1 MLKSF
6 KKTQN
11 NILIIKHGSFGDL
24 IRSCIF
30 IEAIKK
36 FHVNDNVILLTS
48 KIYESIINKNPNIN
62 GIEIDDRKSI
72 LNLKYYFRLRKK
84 LLSYKFKYIYDLQN
98 SQRTLFYKKI
108 LLPKHK
114 WLTTNREKHP
124 ISGLR
129 GLADMLKRAQIKFND
144 TLKSDISWMI
154 YDAQKILSKS
164 NIKKEFI
171 LIIPGSSKKN
181 AYKRWP
187 YFNDLISLLLKKK
200 FEVVTI
206 LGPEELDL
214 ENKLSGKILKNLSWE
229 EVSGIIQK
237 SRFIIS
243 NDTGAIHIA
252 ACLNKNGLVFYGHTK
267 NPTIA
272 ELNYKNFI
280 SVQSDNLY
288 ELSAEKIYK
297 NFLKDQLY

>member
-24 IRSCIF
+24 IRSCLF

-36 FHVNDNVILLTS
+36 YHKNDNLILLTS
-48 KIYESIINKNPNIN
+48 KIYESLFKKNPNIN

-72 LNLKYYFRLRKK
+72 FNITYFFRLRKK

-98 SQRTLFYKKI
+98 SQRTLFYKNI
-108 LLPKHK
+108 LLPKHQ
-114 WLTTNREKHP
+114 WITTNREKHP

-129 GLADMLKRAQIKFND
+129 GLADMLKRAKINFND
-144 TLKSDISWMI
+144 SLKSDISWMI
-154 YDAQKILSKS
+154 YDANKILRKL
-164 NIKKEFI
+164 NINKKFI

-187 YFNDLISLLLKKK
+187 YFDDLISILLKKK

-206 LGPEELDL
+206 LGPEELNL

-229 EVSGIIQK
+229 EVSGIIKK
-237 SRFIIS
+237 STFIIS

-252 ACLNKNGLVFYGHTK
+252 ACLNKNGLVFYGKSK

-272 ELNYKNFI
+272 ELNYNNFI
-280 SVQSDNLY
+280 SIQSNNLY

-297 NFLKDQLY
+297 NFLKHQLL

>member
-6 KKTQN
+6 KKNQN

-24 IRSCIF
+24 IRSCVF

-36 FHVNDNVILLTS
+36 FHKNDNVILLTS
-48 KIYESIINKNPNIN
+48 KIYESIIKKNPNIN
-62 GIEIDDRKSI
+62 GVEIDDRKSI
-72 LNLKYYFRLRKK
+72 FHVKYYLRLRKK

-129 GLADMLKRAQIKFND
+129 GLADMLKKNKVSNLK
-144 TLKSDISWMI
+144 TLISDLSWLTK
-154 YDAQKILSKS
+154 DVNKILIKE
-164 NIKKEFI
+164 NINKKYI
-171 LIIPGSSKKN
+171 LLIPGSSKNNKG
-181 AYKRWP
+181 KRWP
-187 YFNDLISLLLKKK
+187 YYDDLISLLLKKK

-214 ENKLSGKILKNLSWE
+214 ENKLPGKILKNLSWE
-229 EVSGIIQK
+229 EVSGVIQK
-237 SRFIIS
+237 SIFVIA
-243 NDTGAIHIA
+243 NDTGPVHIA
-252 ACLNKNGLVFYGHTK
+252 ACLRKPGLIFFG
-267 NPTIA
+267 PTSPERT
-272 ELNYKNFI
+272 ELNLKNFI
-280 SVQSDNLY
+280 SVRSNNLH
-288 ELSAEKIYK
+288 EIRPEKVYK
-297 NFLKDQLY
+297 KFLKRKLA